1 MIENFDVFDFDIK
14 THNFDSSSLISIVS
28 ENFLVAD
35 FWPSIYILIN
45 DRIKEVYIGESA
57 NIITR
62 FKNHLNHKVKKN
74 LNIVYLITSKSFNK
88 SATLDIE
95 SNLIKYFDADKKY
108 KLING
113 NAGLINQNYY
123 QKTLYGKIFLDI
135 WKKLQASSVAIDE
148 LKKLDNTDY
157 FKYSPYKSLTFD
169 QLESVTKILELLTT
183 KNNQSI
189 FIKGSAGTGKTIVAI
204 YLMKLLLT
212 DIEIYDE
219 ESLDGDS
226 LYIIELV
233 RKYKEKHPNPKIALV
248 VPMTSLRGTLKKV
261 FKSVKGLSKKN
272 VIGPSG
278 VLKSE
283 YDLLLVDESHRLRRR
298 KNITNYKSFDK
309 NNNLLGLDQN
319 GTELDWIL
327 RKSSNQ
333 IFFYD
338 PLQSIRPSDIPQE
351 IFQKI
356 MDKPNVSIIKLKSQ
370 LRVIGGVDYI
380 NFIDDLLECNLE
392 RKELFLKNNLYE
404 FYLFDSL
411 SEMIKELKKR
421 EDQFELARLVAG
433 YAWKWKS
440 KKNKNVYDI
449 QIQDVQLK
457 WNSINSDWINSDNA
471 FFEVGC
477 IHTTQGYDLNYAGV
491 IFGNEISYNPETNE
505 IIIHKNNYFDRNGKS
520 GIVDT
525 QYLKNYILNIYKTL
539 MYRGMKGTFVY
550 ACDENLRKY
559 LEEHILS
566 YECRD
571 AFY

>member
-14 THNFDSSSLISIVS
+14 THNFDSSSLISIAS
-28 ENFLVAD
+28 ENFLVTD

-74 LNIVYLITSKSFNK
+74 LNSVYLITSKSFNK

-189 FIKGSAGTGKTIVAI
+189 FIKGSAGTGKTIVAV

-226 LYIIELV
+226 LYLIELV
-233 RKYKEKHPNPKIALV
+233 KKYKEKHPNPKIALV

-261 FKSVKGLSKKN
+261 FKSVKGLSTKN

-351 IFQKI
+351 IFQKLI
-356 MDKPNVSIIKLKSQ
+356 DKPHVSTVKLKSQ

-404 FYLFDSL
+404 FYLFDDL
-411 SEMIKELKKR
+411 SQMINELQKR
-421 EDQFELARLVAG
+421 EDEFQQARLVAG

-440 KKNKNVYDI
+440 KKKSNVYDI
-449 QIQDVQLK
+449 HIQDIKLK
-457 WNSINSDWINSDNA
+457 WNSVNSDWINSKNA

-477 IHTTQGYDLNYAGV
+477 IHTTQGYDLNYTGV
-491 IFGNEISYNPETNE
+491 IFGNEISYNPDTNE
-505 IIIHKNNYFDRNGKS
+505 IVINKDNYFDRNGKS
-520 GIVDT
+520 GIVDVKE
-525 QYLKNYILNIYKTL
+525 LKNYILNIYKTL
-539 MYRGMKGTFVY
+539 MYRGMRGTFVY
-550 ACDENLRKY
+550 ACDENLRRY

-566 YECRD
+566 YKFRE